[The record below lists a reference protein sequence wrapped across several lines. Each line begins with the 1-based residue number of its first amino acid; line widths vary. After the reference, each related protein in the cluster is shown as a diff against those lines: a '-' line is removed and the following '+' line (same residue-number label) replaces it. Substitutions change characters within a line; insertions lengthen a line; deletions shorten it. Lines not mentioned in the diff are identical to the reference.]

1 MNPEE
6 MVRHMVNKTEQLKIV
21 VKVFIK
27 NLCKP
32 AAAKE
37 FSFDAKEA
45 EDLGCFEETAITAQE
60 KDKFFEDFCLRTY
73 AQVPEGAKDHGK

>member
-1 MNPEE
+1 MN
-6 MVRHMVNKTEQLKIV
+6 KSEQLKIV

-37 FSFDAKEA
+37 FSFD
-45 EDLGCFEETAITAQE
+45 DLGCFEETAITAQE

-73 AQVPEGAKDHGK
+73 AQVSEGDKDHGK

>member
-1 MNPEE
+1 MPDEYPEE

-32 AAAKE
+32 AA
-37 FSFDAKEA
+37 AKEA

>member
-1 MNPEE
+1 MN
-6 MVRHMVNKTEQLKIV
+6 KSEQLKIV

-27 NLCKP
+27 NLCKTGSSQRN
-32 AAAKE
+32 
-37 FSFDAKEA
+37 FLFDAKEA

-73 AQVPEGAKDHGK
+73 AQSLRRR

>member
-1 MNPEE
+1 MN
-6 MVRHMVNKTEQLKIV
+6 KSEQLKIV

-27 NLCKP
+27 IYAKP

-45 EDLGCFEETAITAQE
+45 EDLGCFEETAITA
-60 KDKFFEDFCLRTY
+60 KRKISSLKIF
-73 AQVPEGAKDHGK
+73 A